1 MIDLSKPPEDQEL
14 QESHISKIIN
24 DMYDFNE
31 KEEVNLIEHE
41 VERLIANSRIAI
53 RSKRWHGIPP
63 NLNVFDRHFDKICG
77 TPIDILPKIIA
88 VMFEN
93 MCFIPQSLIKEI
105 VHILNKNEYEYINRC
120 HTCYH
125 FRNDGCYLKGYKQ
138 AKNPLDF
145 CSSHSSYTHS
155 SSSQPV
161 F

>member
-1 MIDLSKPPEDQEL
+1 MIDLNKPQENQKL
-14 QESHISKIIN
+14 QDRRLSMIVDDIC
-24 DMYDFNE
+24 DFIEN
-31 KEEVNLIEHE
+31 KEVDSIDYEVN
-41 VERLIANSRIAI
+41 RLITNSRI
-53 RSKRWHGIPP
+53 SVNKKWNGMHSNP
-63 NLNVFDRHFDKICG
+63 NVFDRHFDKICE
-77 TPIDILPKIIA
+77 TPIVILPKIIA

-93 MCFIPQSLIKEI
+93 MYFIPQSLIKEI

-120 HTCYH
+120 RTCYH

-155 SSSQPV
+155 SDNQPV